1 MLPGEALQ
9 WDEGWFFSHLEAL
22 FGQTSVRA
30 AASMR
35 AAEDAAGCSKVQR
48 GCLEDAAGMPV
59 LPQPLPSF
67 PAQSGG
73 SPGTR
78 VILQPIITNCTGGGL
93 RSLQRTQR
101 LTKSCLSAEEK
112 GSLRKARSNWLPAIY
127 SDFLGQRKV

>member
-1 MLPGEALQ
+1 MQQGAEGMLGGCCRDACASPAT
-9 WDEGWFFSHLEAL
+9 AL
-22 FGQTSVRA
+22 FPSSV
-30 AASMR
+30 
-35 AAEDAAGCSKVQR
+35 
-48 GCLEDAAGMPV
+48 
-59 LPQPLPSF
+59 
-67 PAQSGG
+67 GG

-101 LTKSCLSAEEK
+101 LTKSCLSAEEN